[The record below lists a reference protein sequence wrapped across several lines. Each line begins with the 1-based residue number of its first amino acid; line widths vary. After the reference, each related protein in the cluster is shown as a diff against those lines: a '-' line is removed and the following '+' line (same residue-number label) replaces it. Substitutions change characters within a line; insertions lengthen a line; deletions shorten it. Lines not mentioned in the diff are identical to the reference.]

1 MAILAFLRLNKLLR
15 LHALVYISDVKI
27 FRILH
32 IQVLHDVAPLEASE
46 GRLHLGLIS
55 HYHV

>member
-15 LHALVYISDVKI
+15 LDAFVYISDVKI
-27 FRILH
+27 FRVLH
-32 IQVLHDVAPLEASE
+32 IQVLYDVAPLETSE
-46 GRLHLGLIS
+46 GRLHLGLVS